1 MSINYHI
8 GKFPPANI
16 DWETIALPLAQ
27 ASTAL
32 ARYDS
37 FLGIIPNPEILIAP
51 LMMQEA
57 VISSRIEGT
66 QASVGDVLEFNAGN
80 TDVSPSKRD
89 DIREVVNYQIAVEH
103 AGNMLEN
110 LPVCGRVL
118 KSAHRILLSGVRGE
132 LKSPGYY
139 RTEQNWI
146 GAYGSDITSARYIP
160 AKPDDV
166 EPLMKSWEEF
176 VNRDD
181 IPSLYKI
188 AIAHAEFESVHP
200 FYDGNGRIGRMLVPL
215 MMKNDGLLSH
225 PCFFLSE
232 FFEKRNEEYQDRLLN
247 VSQSNDWTGWCKFF
261 LDAIQKQ
268 AIVNNEKAVGIFN
281 LNKELKERL
290 ARESNSTYSGI
301 IIDKLFQSSIFST
314 PDFVNIDGVNPQTT
328 RRLLK
333 ILEQLDVI
341 RPLRK
346 GSGRTPA
353 IMVFPELLHLVDSH

>member
-16 DWETIALPLAQ
+16 DWEVIALPLAQ
-27 ASTAL
+27 ASAVL

-103 AGNMLEN
+103 AGNMLDN

-132 LKSPGYY
+132 LKSPGHY

-268 AIVNNEKAVGIFN
+268 AIVNNQKAVGIFN

-290 ARESNSTYSGI
+290 ARESNSAYSGI

-346 GSGRTPA
+346 GSGRIPA